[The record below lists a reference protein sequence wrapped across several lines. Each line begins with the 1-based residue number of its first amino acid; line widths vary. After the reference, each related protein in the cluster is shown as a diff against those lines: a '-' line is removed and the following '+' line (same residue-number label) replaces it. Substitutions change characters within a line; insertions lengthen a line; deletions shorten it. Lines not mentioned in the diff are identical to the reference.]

1 MNLSSSKIFIIILIF
16 LSFSPFLLAGF
27 VTKINSFFIV
37 AIIIFIS
44 SSIIYSQIY
53 EYYCQ
58 NDEKLLEL
66 KSVFEKFFANQEKWE
81 GPLEV
86 LNRKD
91 IMKEITLYRGEKSY
105 TINKEKVYVCLK
117 DDNNQYYND
126 NTLYYVI
133 GHELSHVI
141 CDEIGHTEKF
151 HRIFEALLLKMEE
164 QGIYDPKIP
173 ITKDYC
179 KNGDSEI

>member
-1 MNLSSSKIFIIILIF
+1 MFANSTNLISTLILF
-16 LSFSPFLLAGF
+16 FLLFLVIGF
-27 VTKINSFFIV
+27 VTNDISFIFIGMIVFIV
-37 AIIIFIS
+37 TWLIFN
-44 SSIIYSQIY
+44 QIHEHY
-53 EYYCQ
+53 TQ
-58 NDEKLLEL
+58 NDPKL
-66 KSVFEKFFANQEKWE
+66 
-81 GPLEV
+81 
-86 LNRKD
+86 
-91 IMKEITLYRGEKSY
+91 KEIKDTFNTFFQSNIVWKSPLDILNTKNIMEDIHFYRGEKSY

>member
-1 MNLSSSKIFIIILIF
+1 MFVNSTNFISTLILF
-16 LSFSPFLLAGF
+16 FLLFLVIGF
-27 VTKINSFFIV
+27 VTNDISFIFIGIILFIV
-37 AIIIFIS
+37 IWLIFN
-44 SSIIYSQIY
+44 QIHEHY
-53 EYYCQ
+53 TQ
-58 NDEKLLEL
+58 NDPKLKEI
-66 KSVFEKFFANQEKWE
+66 KDTFNTFFNSNIVWKP
-81 GPLEV
+81 PLEI
-86 LNRKD
+86 LNTKNIMED
-91 IMKEITLYRGEKSY
+91 IHFYRGEKSY

-117 DDNNQYYND
+117 DDNNEYYND

-151 HRIFEALLLKMEE
+151 HRIFDALLLKMEE
-164 QGIYDPKIP
+164 QGIYDPKMP